1 MSKATKEEGR
11 ISTQKIRRTYA
22 TKAKEPS
29 TSTERSKCA
38 IRYSRKGEEEEKQ
51 KLEAKS
57 KKGHKKKK
65 KKKKEGAFFLY
76 ILIFL

>member
-38 IRYSRKGEEEEKQ
+38 IRYSRKGEEKQ